1 MGVTLLSAAG
11 LIGAIAACVHGYLG
25 ERYILARSSFPN
37 RQAASLV
44 RAIWHLSTAT
54 WLAGALLFAAAPWLF
69 NDTVRPWAVG
79 VASLPILW
87 GVVAN
92 AWITRGR
99 HVGWMAFALVL
110 ALAAGGVLA
119 L

>member
-1 MGVTLLSAAG
+1 MGIVLLSAAG
-11 LIGAIAACVHGYLG
+11 LIGAVAACFHSYLG

-44 RAIWHLSTAT
+44 RAIWHLSTTT
-54 WLAGALLFAAAPWLF
+54 WLAGALLFAAAPWLP
-69 NDTVRPWAVG
+69 DSARPWILAMAG
-79 VASLPILW
+79 LPILW

-99 HVGWMAFALVL
+99 HPGWLAFALVL